1 MPTEQIAI
9 YGAGGFGREVAYWI
23 EDCQQAH
30 GTMQAVC
37 FVDDDQANH
46 GTILNDLP
54 VMGLAEARERFPQ
67 AKIVGAVG
75 SPQVRERLMEKAAA
89 AGFGFATVLHPR
101 IECSRWVEIGAGT
114 VICAGNMLTTN
125 IVLGKHVQIN
135 MDCTLG
141 HDVLMGDYATL
152 APGVHIS
159 GYVHLGKRVYVGT
172 GAVFIHGI
180 EDEPLVIGKDVVV
193 GAGACVTR
201 SVPAGS
207 TVVGVP
213 ARPIER
219 RTSKT

>member
-1 MPTEQIAI
+1 
-9 YGAGGFGREVAYWI
+9 
-23 EDCQQAH
+23 
-30 GTMQAVC
+30 VC

-46 GTILNDLP
+46 GTTLNDLP
-54 VMGLAEARERFPQ
+54 VMGLAAARERFPR
-67 AKIVGAVG
+67 ARIVGAIG
-75 SPQVRERLMEKAAA
+75 SPQLRQHLMEKAAA
-89 AGFGFATVLHPR
+89 MGFEFATVLHPR
-101 IECSRWVEIGAGT
+101 IECSRWVDIGAGT

-135 MDCTLG
+135 MDCTIG

-172 GAVFIHGI
+172 GAVFIHGAQ
-180 EDEPLVIGKDVVV
+180 DAPLVIGEDVVV

-201 SVPAGS
+201 SVPAGL

-213 ARPIER
+213 ARPLER
-219 RTSKT
+219 RETKT